1 MQRCIKANVVVLE
14 KEISSIGTGMTVL
27 LGVQKDDSEEDI
39 QYIVEKLVALRI
51 FDDENGKMNF
61 NLSQIHGELL
71 LVSQFTLCGDARK
84 GKRPD
89 YMQAAPF
96 EQAMR
101 LYETVVQCLKQRG
114 VSVKCGQFGADMQLM
129 LINDG
134 PVTILLDSRKAF

>member
-101 LYETVVQCLKQRG
+101 LYETVVQRLKQRG